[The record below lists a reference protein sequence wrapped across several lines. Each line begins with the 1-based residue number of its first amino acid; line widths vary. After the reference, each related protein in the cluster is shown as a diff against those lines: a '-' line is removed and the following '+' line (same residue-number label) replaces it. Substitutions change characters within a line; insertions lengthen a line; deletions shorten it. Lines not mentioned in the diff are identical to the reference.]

1 MKLNPFLQ
9 ERNNEQQ
16 VSYHNKDNTKINN
29 VNGKS
34 EISVITNCINNNFEN
49 NNNAMKDTDNMKEII
64 NKNIDTESNKQ
75 IGENTEKDVRT
86 KEKGIRNVSENCTNA
101 PLKKICKGDKI
112 NIKCNFENDLKFLRK
127 KNMHKIV
134 VGKININSIR
144 NKFDPLMAFVAG
156 NFNILLI
163 TETKIDSHISRG
175 QILP

>member
-34 EISVITNCINNNFEN
+34 EISVITNCINNYFEN

-101 PLKKICKGDKI
+101 PL
-112 NIKCNFENDLKFLRK
+112 
-127 KNMHKIV
+127 
-134 VGKININSIR
+134 
-144 NKFDPLMAFVAG
+144 
-156 NFNILLI
+156 
-163 TETKIDSHISRG
+163 
-175 QILP
+175 